1 MPNEM
6 NKYKLLILMVLF
18 IWGFNIS
25 YLGAQIS
32 ENNALLVSHAMQQVE
47 QSPAPTFMKPTG
59 GIIQKINPFSWLLGG
74 LMFTYQRYISAQLP
88 SECLFDHH
96 CSAFSKEII
105 GEFGLIKG
113 IFLTSDRLSR
123 CNRIG
128 LMDVHPLDINPSTNR
143 VAEDKEIY
151 RVNKKRLFKP
161 GSKPY

>member
-1 MPNEM
+1 M
-6 NKYKLLILMVLF
+6 NKHILLVLLILLA
-18 IWGFNIS
+18 WGFKIS
-25 YLGAQIS
+25 NSWAQDS
-32 ENNALLVSHAMQQVE
+32 ENNAFLLAHAKQQIE
-47 QSPAPTFMKPTG
+47 QAPAPTFMKPSG

-74 LMFTYQRYISAQLP
+74 LMFTYQRFISVQLP

-113 IFLTSDRLSR
+113 VFLTSDRLSR

-151 RVNKKRLFKP
+151 RINKKRHFKP